1 MEEPDE
7 EDDESEDE
15 ESEEPE
21 EAPQDTVVAAAPMA
35 EDTSRVNAANAYD
48 ELDGKS
54 GPQVGESIPANV
66 EDDSNESS
74 IHWVPLSISAVA
86 LVAGTVLA
94 VVGNNQAKT
103 AADKG
108 GNTVSDLKKNRDD
121 AKTGQTLRAIGI
133 GVAIAGAV
141 GIGLSFA
148 F

>member
-1 MEEPDE
+1 M
-7 EDDESEDE
+7 
-15 ESEEPE
+15 
-21 EAPQDTVVAAAPMA
+21 
-35 EDTSRVNAANAYD
+35 
-48 ELDGKS
+48 
-54 GPQVGESIPANV
+54 
-66 EDDSNESS
+66 
-74 IHWVPLSISAVA
+74 PLSISAVA